1 MIDWQLSK
9 STAETA
15 KNKDKIIVVCE
26 KCNKPRSQLYQVAKR
41 KPEHICMSCVKQKHE
56 MKTNEIVT
64 YTCIDCGKT
73 QEQLFRA
80 GRFKD
85 WRCHHCAMVKG
96 HKDGK
101 FTVVH
106 NTPSEEG
113 KKKLSELAKERWADS
128 SYRGQ
133 MLMQNSSDISKS
145 MVVRNCAS

>member
-9 STAETA
+9 SSPEIA

-85 WRCHHCAMVKG
+85 WRCHHCAMVQG

-101 FTVVH
+101 FIIVH

-113 KKKLSELAKERWADS
+113 KKILSELAKERWADS
-128 SYRGQ
+128 S
-133 MLMQNSSDISKS
+133 
-145 MVVRNCAS
+145 